1 MNSLTEIFQLG
12 IFIKDGF
19 CMGPFFVSMHLIQ
32 KHLPHYINVDVV
44 WENAITWH
52 LDVLQHFY
60 RIIKEK
66 IFISLCLSMIPK
78 ELPFMAEGKKKKKQ
92 KPLTEEISSCMSAQY
107 RYVYL
112 RNVST
117 AAQEVWGLRH
127 GQSGAKSRLPWP
139 LCGQL
144 GQAPFLRK
152 QPGPGSSPPFVVLPT
167 RWSVEV
173 SVVTEPVCN
182 RLVFHGPV

>member
-1 MNSLTEIFQLG
+1 MTLFCIHALDSKAFASLYKCWCSVKKCRNMTLWCVATFLSCYQ
-12 IFIKDGF
+12 
-19 CMGPFFVSMHLIQ
+19 
-32 KHLPHYINVDVV
+32 
-44 WENAITWH
+44 
-52 LDVLQHFY
+52 
-60 RIIKEK
+60 RK
-66 IFISLCLSMIPK
+66 IFILVFLWFPK
-78 ELPFMAEGKKKKKQ
+78 NYHSWQRGKKKKQ
-92 KPLTEEISSCMSAQY
+92 KPLTEEINSSMSAQY
-107 RYVYL
+107 RCVSL

-117 AAQEVWGLRH
+117 AAQEVWGLRR
-127 GQSGAKSRLPWP
+127 GQSRAKSRLPWP

-152 QPGPGSSPPFVVLPT
+152 QPSPGSSPPFVVLPT

>member
-1 MNSLTEIFQLG
+1 MNSLTEIFQLE
-12 IFIKDGF
+12 IFIKDAF

-32 KHLPHYINVDVV
+32 KHLPHYISVDVV

-52 LDVLQHFY
+52 FDVLQHFY
-60 RIIKEK
+60 RAIKEK
-66 IFISLCLSMIPK
+66 IFISPCLSMIPK
-78 ELPFMAEGKKKKKQ
+78 ELPFMAEGKKKKQ

-107 RYVYL
+107 RCVYL

>member
-1 MNSLTEIFQLG
+1 MKSLTEIFQLG
-12 IFIKDGF
+12 IFIKDAF
-19 CMGPFFVSMHLIQ
+19 CIWPFFVSMHLIQ

-44 WENAITWH
+44 WKNAVTWH
-52 LDVLQHFY
+52 FDVLQHFY
-60 RIIKEK
+60 RVIKEK
-66 IFISLCLSMIPK
+66 LFILVFLWFPK
-78 ELPFMAEGKKKKKQ
+78 NYHSWQRGKKKKQ
-92 KPLTEEISSCMSAQY
+92 KPLTEEINSSMSAQY
-107 RYVYL
+107 RCVSL

-117 AAQEVWGLRH
+117 AAQEVWGLRR
-127 GQSGAKSRLPWP
+127 GQSRAKSRLPWP

-152 QPGPGSSPPFVVLPT
+152 QPSPGSSPPFVVLPT